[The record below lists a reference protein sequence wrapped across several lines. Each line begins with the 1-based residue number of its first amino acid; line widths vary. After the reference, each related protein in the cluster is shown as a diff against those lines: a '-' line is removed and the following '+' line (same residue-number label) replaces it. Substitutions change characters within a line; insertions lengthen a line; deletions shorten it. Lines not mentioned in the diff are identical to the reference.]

1 MCWTCIALHGQ
12 HQLDL
17 CSFLNSNMD
26 EQPFFFFFLMGC
38 NTMLGSEEYGSS
50 TTLNCQCDISLSS
63 IWTTNVVA
71 SKTTF
76 NYINKQHTNH
86 RLHTRPVR
94 CHRYIIKPSSPSIS
108 RLTIL
113 MMSFYRIY
121 PIKREIKDTT
131 DGDRP
136 PWYLEYTYTVTEGSW
151 KWNITTRET
160 VSIFSLRTIHYMYQ
174 LIYIIFHSLW
184 FLLGI
189 SWQSV
194 DDKEEATK
202 RRVSKDKFEVITSK
216 CFRSPSWLG

>member
-121 PIKREIKDTT
+121 PCVTNFPWRLTKSRW
-131 DGDRP
+131 RP
-136 PWYLEYTYTVTEGSW
+136 
-151 KWNITTRET
+151 ET
-160 VSIFSLRTIHYMYQ
+160 
-174 LIYIIFHSLW
+174 
-184 FLLGI
+184 
-189 SWQSV
+189 
-194 DDKEEATK
+194 
-202 RRVSKDKFEVITSK
+202 
-216 CFRSPSWLG
+216 FRSDDFKFIFGNSPFCSFLFIINTLSWNS

>member
-1 MCWTCIALHGQ
+1 
-12 HQLDL
+12 
-17 CSFLNSNMD
+17 
-26 EQPFFFFFLMGC
+26 
-38 NTMLGSEEYGSS
+38 MLGSKEYGSS
-50 TTLNCQCDISLSS
+50 TTFNCQCDISLSS

-94 CHRYIIKPSSPSIS
+94 CQRYIIKPSSPSIS

>member
-1 MCWTCIALHGQ
+1 MVVHPY
-12 HQLDL
+12 
-17 CSFLNSNMD
+17 SNLEM
-26 EQPFFFFFLMGC
+26 
-38 NTMLGSEEYGSS
+38 N
-50 TTLNCQCDISLSS
+50 ISLAGADHVVSY

-174 LIYIIFHSLW
+174 LIW
-184 FLLGI
+184 
-189 SWQSV
+189 WRP
-194 DDKEEATK
+194 ET
-202 RRVSKDKFEVITSK
+202 
-216 CFRSPSWLG
+216 FRSDDFKFIFGNSPFCSFLFIINTLSWNS